1 MKRFV
6 PLVFCFALF
15 LSLWDSAL
23 AESETAAISA
33 KVLRLHVRASDD
45 TPAAQGRK
53 LLVRDVLGDVL
64 APLLFGA
71 ESREE
76 AVRRTEAAL
85 PELQRQ
91 AEAALDFLG
100 EPEPVRLSLRQEDFP
115 ERRYP
120 GVTLPAGSYL
130 ALRADLGKGGGANWW
145 CVVWPPLCLAASEEE
160 GEEAMDV
167 FSPEEQKRIT
177 SSGICFRSRLLDLLK
192 RIFGSGG

>member
-91 AEAALDFLG
+91 AEAVLDFLG

>member
-64 APLLFGA
+64 APLLVGA

-91 AEAALDFLG
+91 AEGVLDFLG

-160 GEEAMDV
+160 GEEALDV
-167 FSPEEQKRIT
+167 FSPQER
-177 SSGICFRSRLLDLLK
+177 RLLTASGVRLRFRLRDWV
-192 RIFGSGG
+192 RRVFGV